1 MSNKKRKRCF
11 IIESDTEDGGSD
23 DQLLVKKKCR
33 EIFESDTEDGGSDE
47 NLHQSHP
54 PIPRSPS
61 SLEDDDGFFG
71 PSLLHIES
79 EPNSLFSFVQKE
91 TRRQERPI
99 NNCFLR
105 DLTSPRSKYV
115 TNFHQHKQELTRRLY
130 EFYNQS
136 VFDNQ
141 LPEHMDISWNKRL
154 RKTCGRTG
162 FLNNNEDRSA
172 IIQLSDKVCDSAER
186 VKNTL
191 IHEMC
196 HAACWIIDGRAEDS
210 HGRLWKFYCEEAN
223 LAHPELPPITQH
235 HDYEIH
241 YPVVYECSGCQF
253 RVGRWTESLDTERF
267 LCGSCHNKM
276 VLVTKN

>member
-1 MSNKKRKRCF
+1 MLNKKRKRCF

-23 DQLLVKKKCR
+23 DQENEKMFYFVFLFVI
-33 EIFESDTEDGGSDE
+33 EIYGIIK
-47 NLHQSHP
+47 SHP

-79 EPNSLFSFVQKE
+79 EPNSPFSFLQKE

-115 TNFHQHKQELTRRLY
+115 TNFHQNKQELTRRLY

-162 FLNNNEDRSA
+162 FLNNNGDRSA

-196 HAACWIIDGRAEDS
+196 HAACWIIDGRAEDC

>member
-1 MSNKKRKRCF
+1 MFRY
-11 IIESDTEDGGSD
+11 
-23 DQLLVKKKCR
+23 
-33 EIFESDTEDGGSDE
+33 
-47 NLHQSHP
+47 
-54 PIPRSPS
+54 S
-61 SLEDDDGFFG
+61 SLTRLFQ
-71 PSLLHIES
+71 
-79 EPNSLFSFVQKE
+79 EPNSPFSFLQKE

-196 HAACWIIDGRAEDS
+196 HAACWIIDGRAEDC

-267 LCGSCHNKM
+267 LCGSCHNTM

>member
-1 MSNKKRKRCF
+1 MLNKKRKRRF
-11 IIESDTEDGGSD
+11 IIESDTEDSGSN
-23 DQLLVKKKCR
+23 DQLLVKKKCS
-33 EIFESDTEDGGSDE
+33 EIFESDTEDSGSDE

-71 PSLLHIES
+71 PHLLHIES
-79 EPNSLFSFVQKE
+79 EPNSPFSFVQKE

-115 TNFHQHKQELTRRLY
+115 TSFHQHKQELTRRLY
-130 EFYNQS
+130 KFYNQS
-136 VFDNQ
+136 VFDNK

-154 RKTCGRTG
+154 TKTFGRTG
-162 FLNNNEDRSA
+162 FHKSDEDRSA
-172 IIQLSDKVCDSAER
+172 INQLSDKVCDSAER

-196 HAACWIIDGRAEDS
+196 HAACWIIDGQAEDS
-210 HGRLWKFYCEEAN
+210 HGWLWKSYCDEAN
-223 LAHPELPPITQH
+223 LTHPELPWIKQYH
-235 HDYEIH
+235 NYEIH
-241 YPVVYECSGCQF
+241 YPVVYGCSGCQF

-276 VLVTKN
+276 VLLTKN